1 MRQVQRFL
9 ITALAGLLFL
19 ASGAFAKQSGKA
31 VGPMKMRKGSSRRVV
46 YKAKKGKTMK
56 PYYKGRH

>member
-19 ASGAFAKQSGKA
+19 APGAFAKRTVKPA
-31 VGPMKMRKGSSRRVV
+31 GPMKMRKGSGPRV
-46 YKAKKGKTMK
+46 YKAKKSKTMK